1 MHRFKNA
8 MLGRSAFFFFANIS
22 FVKTLVCLRSEE
34 KFTLQSMLVYSSQKI
49 SNHGQLSKNSIS
61 AIINHRAAIFS
72 AKWLIIWAIWI
83 RTLSGLITFK
93 TAEKPQQIVV
103 VRSMTW
109 LPNRVESLLRD
120 TCTSDYNWRGLKGF
134 WDTKPLI
141 QETSFS
147 LGYLAAC
154 CMLLHGC
161 EASEL
166 QS

>member
-72 AKWLIIWAIWI
+72 AKWLIIWATWI
-83 RTLSGLITFK
+83 RTLSGLTTFK

-103 VRSMTW
+103 VRSMTMFDRGP
-109 LPNRVESLLRD
+109 LNGSLTVQHQLITSSQQPNS
-120 TCTSDYNWRGLKGF
+120 K
-134 WDTKPLI
+134 
-141 QETSFS
+141 ETSAEIKRDETKSRRQERSMKRREF
-147 LGYLAAC
+147 L
-154 CMLLHGC
+154 
-161 EASEL
+161 
-166 QS
+166 